1 MRRFLRLPL
10 LSLLLLLA
18 ACAGRRDEPPVIDLL
33 AFRPAPG
40 ATFNLQVRDYQLGEL
55 GTAVPVDGEVVEL
68 ERDAIR
74 TLEALGYRYQPDGR
88 PDYVVRA
95 YLLCVN
101 ARQVA
106 RLAESGLPMPP
117 FDDDFLP
124 WAGDIHVWSPAL
136 AAAANA
142 PESCQGEMLLLVQ
155 GATQGADQRPYG
167 IEARV
172 HPCPFDMD
180 CPFDQCAPLLRTTLL
195 GTLQSAFGGL

>member
-1 MRRFLRLPL
+1 MRRFLQIL
-10 LSLLLLLA
+10 LLASLLPLA
-18 ACAGRRDEPPVIDLL
+18 ACAGRRDAPPVIDLL
-33 AFRPAPG
+33 AFQPVPG
-40 ATFNLQVRDYQLGEL
+40 ASFNLQVRDYQLGEL

-74 TLEALGYRYQPDGR
+74 ALEALGYRYQPDGT

-101 ARQVA
+101 GRQVA

-117 FDDDFLP
+117 FDDGFLP
-124 WAGDIHVWSPAL
+124 WATDIHIWSPAL

-142 PESCQGEMLLLVQ
+142 PESCQGEMLLLVRST
-155 GATQGADQRPYG
+155 ASGADQRPYG
-167 IEARV
+167 IEARA

-180 CPFDQCAPLLRTTLL
+180 CPFDQCVPLLRMTLL
-195 GTLQSAFGGL
+195 GTLRSAFGGL